1 MRRTRLFSAALVVA
15 APLTAQE
22 PRDPDG
28 TPFFL
33 RKVPPPADALRAY
46 QDQPYRPVRPGE
58 VHAAGFLTEGRS
70 PWFGEALGTTEPM
83 AAGRMSATAITSVG
97 SGFAVRP
104 PEGGTYQAGDTLI
117 VAVVLDGPRGW
128 GRRVI
133 PTGVLLATGQE
144 GDRVLTEVAAI
155 FGPIR
160 PGQAVYQLERFVN
173 PGRSTPVPATGP
185 TGEVIGNRRNAD
197 MVLPADHI
205 YTDLGETDG
214 VQIGDFVRVDRP
226 PREDWADASNEAL
239 ATGQEVHVSPNS
251 STVKLIQV
259 FSPEIWQGARV
270 TRTATVP

>member
-1 MRRTRLFSAALVVA
+1 MRRTMLIFAVA
-15 APLTAQE
+15 MVAVPLAGQE

-33 RKVPPPADALRAY
+33 RKVPPPADALKAY

-83 AAGRMSATAITSVG
+83 AAGRMGATAITAVG

-117 VAVVLDGPRGW
+117 VAIMADGPRGW
-128 GRRVI
+128 GKRVI
-133 PTGVLLATGQE
+133 PTGVLLVTGRE

-160 PGQAVYQLERFVN
+160 PGQVVYQLEHFAN
-173 PGRSTPVPATGP
+173 PGRATPVPADGP
-185 TGEVIGNRRNAD
+185 TGELIGNRRGSD
-197 MVLPADHI
+197 MVLPADHV
-205 YTDLGETDG
+205 YSDLGERDG
-214 VQIGDFVRVDRP
+214 V
-226 PREDWADASNEAL
+226 
-239 ATGQEVHVSPNS
+239 
-251 STVKLIQV
+251 
-259 FSPEIWQGARV
+259 
-270 TRTATVP
+270 